1 MTSDN
6 STGYG
11 PRHGRWE
18 NLCFDGDENK
28 YEHWEIKFLAYMKLR
43 KLKKVILPNEDILGI
58 MQTIQI
64 MTMIKTNK
72 RSQN

>member
-1 MTSDN
+1 MTSEN

-28 YEHWEIKFLAYMKLR
+28 YEHWEIKFIAYMKLR
-43 KLKKVILPNEDILGI
+43 KLKKVIFPNEDILGDNANN
-58 MQTIQI
+58 
-64 MTMIKTNK
+64 TN
-72 RSQN
+72 N

>member
-1 MTSDN
+1 MTSEN

-18 NLCFDGDENK
+18 TLCFDGDENK

-43 KLKKVILPNEDILGI
+43 KLKKVILPNDTAI

-64 MTMIKTNK
+64 MTMIKTKK
-72 RSQN
+72 RSQK